1 MKECPYNYIFGKPRE
16 GVHAMRIPVL
26 DWALIDTLM
35 TILLAWFISRLLK
48 QPFWFVLI
56 VTFLIGE
63 IFHAIFCL
71 DSAFINQIK
80 KISRINRNEL
90 RGLY

>member
-1 MKECPYNYIFGKPRE
+1 MTECPYKYIFGKPRE
-16 GVHAMRIPVL
+16 GAHAIRIPIL
-26 DWALIDTLM
+26 DWALVDTLM
-35 TILLAWFISRLLK
+35 TILLAWFLAKYLK
-48 QPFWFVLI
+48 QPFWFILL

-80 KISRINRNEL
+80 KIRLIIRNEL
-90 RGLY
+90 RSLY